1 MFNHISKYAVLALA
15 FGSLFLQSC
24 QPDTIEIPK
33 EELYTREF
41 IKQFGVFN
49 TDQDWN
55 SAGRVKAE
63 VDPSLLT
70 GAEKINVYTS
80 WPGNSDCR
88 IVATYP
94 ATERSF
100 EFDYPKDNDMAYAM
114 IKGQDGKTLYAS
126 YSKITD
132 GQMFIG
138 ERPSR
143 AGVKKPIPYPYD
155 LSTNKAFGTIPV
167 NDINRAFWEGFKVN
181 NESIS
186 IHEPGQNETTIKYND
201 YTNVELKSDNNPI
214 PESGVDLNDWKTHLE
229 GKFPSDIVSNRIE
242 IQIEY
247 TTLSS
252 NESKLKICYINS
264 DDNWNWANLDAFGED
279 GVTVNNSV
287 DEKISYTATLTDK
300 DINNL
305 KKYNSV
311 LFGTNCIVYKL
322 EFKELLPEASSQS
335 TVNISDFINM
345 YGLSESPQS
354 TFEGFKGNYLKPNE
368 SYDEYGYSCADLV
381 HLVGEGGVFSEEVN
395 TNDNYKC
402 NLEKYR
408 DKLKPQDGV
417 VYTVNENKSEVSI
430 DYFFGC
436 ASTFNSFGYFY
447 CSEEEA
453 DLPEAERVQLLLKK
467 PMFLLMYEACPGANL
482 LLKQT
487 EDGQWVHDSGLNHSD
502 VVIETEIGENEGK
515 DKGPDKDT
523 GEEWRHCMR
532 FSNFVLNA
540 EKGDYEG
547 KYVPRFRSVNYRLV
561 YYSPDQF
568 ENGKLKANAVGTYQ
582 FPQGTRIAFFVIQG
596 GQYALDKDGGAGFK
610 LGHRHISFSRPY
622 MNKYIANTIKS
633 GHSHSAGEP
642 GYPSNMNTGNGS
654 DEPWTPFVTYEWNGQ
669 IMMGVEDY
677 FAETENGING
687 SDHDMNDMVFR
698 VNGEFEKDRE
708 EMNDKETKKQSWLI
722 ACEDLGGTFD
732 YDFNDVIFGVSHVA
746 GETTATVTALAAG
759 GTLPVYLQSDYP
771 QIKDNATVTN
781 EGNILIPEG
790 SNGGEFHSWWGENHP
805 STSIVNATSWGGP
818 GKSVEIQ
825 VNTDFT
831 LTTRD
836 DTHAKPGDTDTSMGG
851 FRVIVKKPGEDGNTT
866 ITAPKK
872 DGSFAAPQMFLVP
885 NTWYWPVESQPIDGV
900 YDGFINWSSR
910 WWTSM
915 LEQMQQQVI
924 HHNWQPTYKETDK
937 GTEQK

>member
-181 NESIS
+181 NENIS
-186 IHEPGQNETTIKYND
+186 IHEPGQYTPTYPDYDGNEITIYKWVDDNNTFKDENIIGAEGISLENWNNGGAIKQGAFPND
-201 YTNVELKSDNNPI
+201 ISGNLLKVKFNLKLNGNEPTFKLGKSDSGWNDLVLVKLSDYCTTHNISSGTVFDYELTLQSSEINYIKNNFVHLQ
-214 PESGVDLNDWKTHLE
+214 GKDL
-229 GKFPSDIVSNRIE
+229 
-242 IQIEY
+242 
-247 TTLSS
+247 
-252 NESKLKICYINS
+252 
-264 DDNWNWANLDAFGED
+264 
-279 GVTVNNSV
+279 TVYSV
-287 DEKISYTATLTDK
+287 A
-300 DINNL
+300 
-305 KKYNSV
+305 
-311 LFGTNCIVYKL
+311 
-322 EFKELLPEASSQS
+322 FKEEVSTAAP
-335 TVNISDFINM
+335 TVNISDFINI

-354 TFEGFKGNYLKPNE
+354 TFDGFKDNYLKPNE

-381 HLVGEGGVFSEEVN
+381 HLVGQKGVFHEEVN
-395 TNDNYKC
+395 DDNTC

-408 DKLKPQDGV
+408 DKLNPQDGV
-417 VYTVNENKSEVSI
+417 VYIVNEDKSEVSI

-453 DLPEAERVQLLLKK
+453 NLEPDKRVQLLLKK
-467 PMFLLMYEACPGANL
+467 PMFLLMYNACPGSNL
-482 LLKQT
+482 LLKET
-487 EDGQWVHDSGLNHSD
+487 EDGDWKHDSDLGSAD
-502 VVIETEIGENEGK
+502 IVTEAGENEGK
-515 DKGPDKDT
+515 DKGD
-523 GEEWRHCMR
+523 EWKHCMR

-540 EKGDYEG
+540 EKGDYANS
-547 KYVPRFRSVNYRLV
+547 YAPRFRSVNYRLV

-568 ENGKLKANAVGTYQ
+568 ENGKLRANAIGTYQ
-582 FPQGTRIAFFVIQG
+582 FPKGTRIAFFVIQG

-633 GHSHSAGEP
+633 DHRHDNGTS
-642 GYPSNMNTGNGS
+642 PSTMITGTGS
-654 DEPWTPFVTYEWNGQ
+654 DEAWTPFVTYEWNGQ

-687 SDHDMNDMVFR
+687 GDHDMNDMVFR

-708 EMNDKETKKQSWLI
+708 EMNNKETKKQSWLI

-825 VNTDFT
+825 VKKDFT

-885 NTWYWPVESQPIDGV
+885 NTWYWPVESQSIDGV

-915 LEQMQQQVI
+915 MEQMQQQVI
-924 HHNWQPTYKETDK
+924 HHNWQPTYKET
-937 GTEQK
+937 EQK

>member
-100 EFDYPKDNDMAYAM
+100 EFDYPKDNEMAYAM
-114 IKGQDGKTLYAS
+114 IKGHDGKTLYAS

-167 NDINRAFWEGFKVN
+167 NDINRAFWEGFKGKDGN
-181 NESIS
+181 NIVIS
-186 IHEPGQNETTIKYND
+186 TPSHDIKYTTYSKLPLYKYADDPSTLTETDKVGEDGNNFGDWGDGVLVLDNDFPDVTSNRITFKITLASTSDDEVQLQINRKDPWETLFADYSFRTYLNNNNISTDTKFDYETTI
-201 YTNVELKSDNNPI
+201 T
-214 PESGVDLNDWKTHLE
+214 
-229 GKFPSDIVSNRIE
+229 VSNP
-242 IQIEY
+242 
-247 TTLSS
+247 S
-252 NESKLKICYINS
+252 NLYNTAISFKGKNLKIY
-264 DDNWNWANLDAFGED
+264 
-279 GVTVNNSV
+279 SV
-287 DEKISYTATLTDK
+287 
-300 DINNL
+300 
-305 KKYNSV
+305 
-311 LFGTNCIVYKL
+311 
-322 EFKELLPEASSQS
+322 EFKEEEPTVTSSP

-354 TFEGFKGNYLKPNE
+354 TFDGFKGNYLKPNE

-381 HLVGEGGVFSEEVN
+381 HLVGQKGVFHEEVN
-395 TNDNYKC
+395 DDNTC

-408 DKLKPQDGV
+408 KDLHPEDGV
-417 VYTVNENKSEVSI
+417 VYIVNEDNSEVSI

-453 DLPEAERVQLLLKK
+453 NMEPDKRVQLLLKK
-467 PMFLLMYEACPGANL
+467 PMFLLMYNACPGSNL
-482 LLKQT
+482 LLKET
-487 EDGQWVHDSGLNHSD
+487 EDGDWKHDSDLGSAD
-502 VVIETEIGENEGK
+502 IVTEAGENEGK
-515 DKGPDKDT
+515 DKGD
-523 GEEWRHCMR
+523 EWKHCMR

-540 EKGDYEG
+540 EKGDYDNS
-547 KYVPRFRSVNYRLV
+547 YAPRFRSVNYRLV
-561 YYSPDQF
+561 YYSPNQF
-568 ENGKLKANAVGTYQ
+568 ENGKLKANAIGTYQ
-582 FPQGTRIAFFVIQG
+582 FPKGTRIAFFVIQG

-633 GHSHSAGEP
+633 GHSHDKTTS
-642 GYPSNMNTGNGS
+642 PSTMITGTTDS

-708 EMNDKETKKQSWLI
+708 EMNKDEAKKQSWLI

-825 VNTDFT
+825 VPAEFS
-831 LTTRD
+831 LTTRE
-836 DTHAKPGDTDTSMGG
+836 DTHDKPGDTDTSMGG

-872 DGSFAAPQMFLVP
+872 DGSFTAPQMFLVP

-915 LEQMQQQVI
+915 MEQMQQQVI